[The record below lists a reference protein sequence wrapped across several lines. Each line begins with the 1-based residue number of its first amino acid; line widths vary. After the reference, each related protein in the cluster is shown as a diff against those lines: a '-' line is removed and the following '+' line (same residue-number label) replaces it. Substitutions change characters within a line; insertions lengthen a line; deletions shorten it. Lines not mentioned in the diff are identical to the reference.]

1 MKTFICALLISAS
14 AFAAVTEMPK
24 TLGKTM
30 KAMSAD
36 LKQVAAQVADAK
48 ANENSALLSD
58 DFVAMVIHS
67 KNFTPDSVAEL
78 PAKEQP
84 AALAEYHLMLDQTAA
99 VGVKLAAA
107 FRANDNALATEL
119 LNQLS
124 QAKKDG
130 HTKFKK

>member
-14 AFAAVTEMPK
+14 AFAAVTELPK
-24 TLGKTM
+24 TLSKTM

-36 LKQVAAQVADAK
+36 LKQVATQVADPK

-58 DFVAMVIHS
+58 DFVAMVIHA
-67 KNFTPDSVAEL
+67 KDFTPDTVAAL
-78 PAKEQP
+78 PANEQP
-84 AALAEYHLMLDQTAA
+84 AALAEYQLMLDQTAE

-130 HTKFKK
+130 HTKFK